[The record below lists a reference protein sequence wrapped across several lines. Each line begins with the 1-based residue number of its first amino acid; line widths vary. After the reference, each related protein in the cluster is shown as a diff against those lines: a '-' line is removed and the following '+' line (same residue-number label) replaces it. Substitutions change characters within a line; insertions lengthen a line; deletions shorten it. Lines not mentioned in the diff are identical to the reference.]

1 MPNANTVDRIVG
13 ANSPAQGTKVVPT
26 ITLVTTTEKLFLDQ
40 TGATAVVSFL
50 PSAAPTTGAPQDLFA
65 FIVRATFK
73 TTTGGT
79 ATSIINIYV
88 GNTIVAGNKLGSV
101 TSQSLAT
108 ASASGFLEIH
118 CIWDSTT
125 KVLSGYQEA
134 AYGTSTPIANTALA
148 NTAISVTSTSALQ
161 FCITATN
168 GSSVTGTT
176 VTLGEFC
183 VEVS

>member
-13 ANSPAQGTKVVPT
+13 AGSPAQGVKVAPT
-26 ITLVTTTEKLFLDQ
+26 ITLTATTEKLVLDQ
-40 TGATAVVSFL
+40 TGATAVVSFQ
-50 PSAAPTTGAPQDLFA
+50 PSAQPTSTGPADLFK

-79 ATSIINIYV
+79 STSVVNIYV
-88 GNTIVAGNKLGSV
+88 GSSIVAGNKLCSI
-101 TSQSLAT
+101 TSASLAT
-108 ASASGFLEIH
+108 ASASGFLEAH

-125 KVLSGYQEA
+125 QVISGFQLA
-134 AYGTSTPIANTALA
+134 AYGAATPIAATALT
-148 NTAISVTSTSALQ
+148 NTAISVTAPASLK

-176 VTLGEFC
+176 FSLGDFC
-183 VEVS
+183 VEAV